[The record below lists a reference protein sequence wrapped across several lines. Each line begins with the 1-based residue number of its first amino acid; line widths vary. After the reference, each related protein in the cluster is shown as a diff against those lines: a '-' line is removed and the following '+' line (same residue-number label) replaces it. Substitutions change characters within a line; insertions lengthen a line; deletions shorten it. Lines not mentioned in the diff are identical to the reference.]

1 MSKAKQYSDLLRKM
15 ALRIKSIY
23 PEKMKVIDRKT
34 LTAIGYSEEYDSLY
48 RDAKGQ
54 VTAVA
59 EEMELGEFRTRFAEI
74 KRFDFNDN
82 DDMGHAS
89 EFKEERDAVVRVLN
103 EMADRLGSMNA
114 PSEPTVLVQPGAER
128 LRSAKSQAAK
138 SGGPARIFIS
148 SHFGPRF
155 RDKIAKVIEA
165 SGNTP
170 FDGTQPLMLEQENTF
185 SMLFQDIRKCDAAIF
200 LFTDYDYD
208 VTSSLEDE
216 TEYLD
221 QMTHQLL
228 LEVGFCYACFPNRIL
243 LIVASEASDFVPRM
257 IRQVPYF
264 KILSTEMSFNE
275 GMELLHTLQSDSWA
289 GVAREI
295 SD

>member
-1 MSKAKQYSDLLRKM
+1 M

-34 LTAIGYSEEYDSLY
+34 LTAIGYSQEYDKLY
-48 RDAKGQ
+48 QDAKGQ
-54 VTAVA
+54 VAAVA
-59 EEMELGEFRTRFAEI
+59 EEMELDEFRARFAEI

-89 EFKEERDAVVRVLN
+89 QFKEERDAVVQVLN
-103 EMADRLGSMNA
+103 DMADQLGNMSA
-114 PSEPTVLVQPGAER
+114 PSETTVLMPVRDER
-128 LRSAKSQAAK
+128 LRGAKNQTAK
-138 SGGPARIFIS
+138 SGGPTRIFIS

-155 RDKIAKVIEA
+155 RDKIAKVVEA
-165 SGNTP
+165 SGNIP

-185 SMLFQDIRKCDAAIF
+185 SLLFQDIRKCDAAIF

-216 TEYLD
+216 TEHLD

-243 LIVASEASDFVPRM
+243 LIVASEANDFVPRM
-257 IRQVPYF
+257 IRRVPYF

-275 GMELLHTLQSDSWA
+275 GMELLHTLQSESWS